1 MTVRSPLRALA
12 LSSAI
17 ALLAGCAGP
26 GPSASW
32 LAGPGQSLATAATG
46 LDPTPRASPSL
57 SPVATSSAV
66 PTPPVLTA
74 EATAN
79 VDGIEIHLVLDR
91 NPLEAGTPTWVTV
104 TVRNTTD
111 VPVDWMTDGCANVA
125 TVLGVLGG
133 GWLGGADQA
142 GLAERFKSFALE
154 PVGHAGQ
161 AYLLIGFTP
170 ADHIGRDV
178 GCADLGLM
186 HDLAAGE
193 RLVHRARWDGGLG
206 DLPAPNGPVR
216 ITASF
221 PRVIDHESDP
231 VEVSL
236 DSWIAGGTP
245 FEFLTPAEAIDATL
259 ADQRFSAWLHRAP
272 EGTWIN
278 STHTLDPDAG
288 TWAIGLFRESPAG
301 FLGMVTLDA
310 RTGEVLEHRFE

>member
-1 MTVRSPLRALA
+1 MTVRSLLPVVA

-32 LAGPGQSLATAATG
+32 PAG
-46 LDPTPRASPSL
+46 PSL
-57 SPVATSSAV
+57 SPAAAATALDRTPPAPPSPSPIATSSAAL
-66 PTPPVLTA
+66 TMPVLTT

-79 VDGIEIHLVLDR
+79 VDGIEIHLLLDR

-104 TVRNTTD
+104 AVRNTTD
-111 VPVDWMTDGCANVA
+111 APVDWMTDGCANVA

-133 GWLGGADQA
+133 DWVGGAQQM
-142 GLAERFKSFALE
+142 GLAERFKAFALE

-170 ADHIGRDV
+170 ADHVGRDV

-193 RLVHRARWDGGLG
+193 RLVHRARWDGALG
-206 DLPAPNGPVR
+206 DLPAPVGPVR

-221 PRVIDHESDP
+221 PRVIESESDP
-231 VEVSL
+231 VEVGL

-245 FEFLTPAEAIDATL
+245 FEFLRPAEAIDATL
-259 ADQRFSAWLHRAP
+259 ADPRFFDWLHRAP
-272 EGTWIN
+272 EATWIN

-288 TWAIGLFRESPAG
+288 TWAIGLFRDGPAG